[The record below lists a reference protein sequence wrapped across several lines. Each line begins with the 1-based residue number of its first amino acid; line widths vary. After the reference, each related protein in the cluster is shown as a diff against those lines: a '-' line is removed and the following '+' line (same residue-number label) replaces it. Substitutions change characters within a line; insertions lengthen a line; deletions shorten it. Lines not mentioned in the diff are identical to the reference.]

1 MTSRAITEDV
11 KHVMFGVTVLNNDN
25 FERADVTFTSK

>member
-1 MTSRAITEDV
+1 MTGRGITQDV
-11 KHVMFGVTVLNNDN
+11 KHVMFGVTVLNKDN